1 MTFNSGLV
9 LGDESGQEKNNTFE
23 APLSTKGGT
32 LPSWKSSSYRV
43 PLFTLSCL
51 FQVALHL
58 SKYASYT
65 NSGASHGFV
74 VESPLAYKSLL
85 SIAPA
90 PYYTHKYTSH
100 HHTAWVTKALHWH
113 LPVTV
118 ESLACRP
125 AWWLNRAVELSQ
137 SSWSF
142 QVSTFHTVT
151 MLENLKKTC
160 SNSTCRSLER
170 FQLKILKSRFGCGL
184 KESSVNKC
192 VRRCISD
199 WLKKTTNNTNPCR
212 LPGIWGT
219 PQFIQINSKREKTN
233 DIWTVLVKPIPQSR
247 WRSKKSKYK
256 LTAT

>member
-1 MTFNSGLV
+1 MLSIRTWHGKWFYDAVGKSLWCGTYNSKFCLV
-9 LGDESGQEKNNTFE
+9 EKWRFLVWSLSLPLKNDIQFRFGSWWRIRTRKEQHFE

-32 LPSWKSSSYRV
+32 LPSWRSSSYRV

-51 FQVALHL
+51 FQVVLHL

-170 FQLKILKSRFGCGL
+170 FQL
-184 KESSVNKC
+184 
-192 VRRCISD
+192 
-199 WLKKTTNNTNPCR
+199 
-212 LPGIWGT
+212 
-219 PQFIQINSKREKTN
+219 
-233 DIWTVLVKPIPQSR
+233 
-247 WRSKKSKYK
+247 
-256 LTAT
+256 